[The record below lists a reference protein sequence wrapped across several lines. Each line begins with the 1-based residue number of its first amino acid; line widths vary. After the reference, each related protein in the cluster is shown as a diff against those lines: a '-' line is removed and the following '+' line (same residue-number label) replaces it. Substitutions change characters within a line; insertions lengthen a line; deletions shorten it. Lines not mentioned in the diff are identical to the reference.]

1 MKKWHIS
8 LQWKFLCC
16 IVLIIFP
23 TLGIIFTWAAI
34 QSEKQA
40 VNQAVNQARIVSQQ
54 VILTRQWISD
64 CGGIFVDMQSR
75 GAKDIPF
82 FVDDSLKT
90 HTGLYQRFTPSMVTR
105 KLSQYCRR
113 QDLYR
118 FRLTSL
124 NPLNPENRAD
134 VFEKMALTRF
144 KTDGIHE
151 MFRIASH
158 NGRHYMQYVVPL
170 YLETACLECHRG
182 HGEIPH
188 SIRGGLSVLL
198 PLEKMNAS
206 IEKNQLKLVISGVAL
221 IFLTSFTLFFFFF
234 LMRRFVIKPLKKLET
249 MTDEIGRGN
258 LGARVAIATGDEF
271 EKLGRRFNTMAES
284 LSKGRDLLE
293 EKIALATRELSEAN
307 CELQTLDQL
316 KSDFMATISHELR
329 TPLTV
334 IRGGIDYLNRTVKK
348 EDNRNY
354 LEIIDKNLG
363 RLIHLVSDLF
373 DFTKMEAQKIAW
385 SFDPVNLS
393 VLIREVIEII
403 SPLSADK
410 QITIRYE
417 DPGDI
422 LVDLDLERIE
432 QVLVNLIDNAI
443 KFSDPQTEIQITL
456 QQDAQTITV
465 AVRDQGIGISEK
477 HLAAIFDKF
486 WTVPTGRYGK
496 IEGTGLGLAICKA
509 IIEGHNGS
517 IWAESVKGISSTFY
531 FRLPR
536 KQF

>member
-1 MKKWHIS
+1 MKKRHVS

-34 QSEKQA
+34 QNEKQA

-75 GAKDIPF
+75 GAKDISY
-82 FVDDSLKT
+82 FVNDSLRT
-90 HTGLYQRFTPSMVTR
+90 PAGLYQRFTPSMVTR
-105 KLSQYCRR
+105 KLSQYSRR

-134 VFEKMALTRF
+134 GFEKTALTKF

-182 HGEIPH
+182 QGEIPN
-188 SIRGGLSVLL
+188 SVRGGLSVLL

-206 IEKNQLKLVISGVAL
+206 IEKNQLKLVISGAAL
-221 IFLTSFTLFFFFF
+221 ISLTSFTLFF

-258 LGARVAIATGDEF
+258 LDARVAIATGDEF
-271 EKLGRRFNTMAES
+271 EKLGLRFNTMAES

-307 CELQTLDQL
+307 RELQTLDQL

-373 DFTKMEAQKIAW
+373 DFTKMEAKKIEW
-385 SFDPVNLS
+385 SFDQVNLS
-393 VLIREVIEII
+393 VLIKEVIEII
-403 SPLSADK
+403 NPLSTDK

-417 DPGDI
+417 DPGDV
-422 LVDLDLERIE
+422 LADLDLERIE

-443 KFSDPQTEIQITL
+443 KFSDPQTAIQITL
-456 QQDAQTITV
+456 QQDAQTVTV
-465 AVRDQGIGISEK
+465 AVSDQGIGISEE

-509 IIEGHNGS
+509 INEGHNGS

-531 FRLPR
+531 FRLPK